1 MIRINLLGVERQKV
15 RSAIAF
21 DIGQTVTVACS
32 LILVTT
38 VLLIGW
44 WYWSIRQDSSR
55 VDTELVAARQEAAR
69 LQSLLGE
76 VQQFEQQ
83 RARLR
88 ERVALIETLRSGQ
101 SIPVQ
106 LLDHVSRSLPDM
118 LWLTSMQQEDN
129 QVTIE
134 GRSTTLIALSDFVG
148 NLGAGDLLQKPIE
161 ILNSQV
167 EPASGSGAADLHH
180 AQNRQ
185 AVGDESVRAML
196 FKRGGAAAVLV
207 AATLSSGC
215 GEFVRQSQSPSQLVI
230 VTLGTQTVE
239 DMSSSASARSRW
251 CRRRAR

>member
-88 ERVALIETLRSGQ
+88 ELAWSHGT
-101 SIPVQ
+101 
-106 LLDHVSRSLPDM
+106 SRKA
-118 LWLTSMQQEDN
+118 TS
-129 QVTIE
+129 
-134 GRSTTLIALSDFVG
+134 
-148 NLGAGDLLQKPIE
+148 
-161 ILNSQV
+161 
-167 EPASGSGAADLHH
+167 
-180 AQNRQ
+180 
-185 AVGDESVRAML
+185 
-196 FKRGGAAAVLV
+196 
-207 AATLSSGC
+207 
-215 GEFVRQSQSPSQLVI
+215 
-230 VTLGTQTVE
+230 
-239 DMSSSASARSRW
+239 
-251 CRRRAR
+251 

>member
-167 EPASGSGAADLHH
+167 EPASGSGAQASPDLI
-180 AQNRQ
+180 QF
-185 AVGDESVRAML
+185 SVRA
-196 FKRGGAAAVLV
+196 RGSTHLHRRGNRLAVEPQAHEPGERLAAAREARVK
-207 AATLSSGC
+207 AGSH
-215 GEFVRQSQSPSQLVI
+215 SP
-230 VTLGTQTVE
+230 
-239 DMSSSASARSRW
+239 DMQKW
-251 CRRRAR
+251 L

>member
-161 ILNSQV
+161 ILNSQI
-167 EPASGSGAADLHH
+167 EPASGSGAQVSPDLI
-180 AQNRQ
+180 QF
-185 AVGDESVRAML
+185 SVRAGINTSPQAGEPAG
-196 FKRGGAAAVLV
+196 RGAPGARAGGAAR
-207 AATLSSGC
+207 GRE
-215 GEFVRQSQSPSQLVI
+215 GGPR
-230 VTLGTQTVE
+230 
-239 DMSSSASARSRW
+239 
-251 CRRRAR
+251 

>member
-1 MIRINLLGVERQKV
+1 VIRINLLGVERQKA
-15 RSAIAF
+15 RKAIAF
-21 DIGQTVTVACS
+21 DIGQTVTLACS

-44 WYWSIRQDSSR
+44 WYWSIRQESSR
-55 VDTELVAARQEAAR
+55 IDTELVAARQEAAR
-69 LQSLLGE
+69 LQSLLAE

-88 ERVALIETLRSGQ
+88 ERVALIERLRSGQ

-148 NLGAGDLLQKPIE
+148 NLGGGELLQKPIE

-167 EPASGSGAADLHH
+167 QPASGTGAQTSPDLI
-180 AQNRQ
+180 QF
-185 AVGDESVRAML
+185 SVRA
-196 FKRGGAAAVLV
+196 RINTPPQAAAEPAGRGARAPR
-207 AATLSSGC
+207 AATARG
-215 GEFVRQSQSPSQLVI
+215 RQGGP
-230 VTLGTQTVE
+230 
-239 DMSSSASARSRW
+239 R
-251 CRRRAR
+251 